1 MEYYAHKTDDREQTI
16 LEHLMGTAE
25 LCRKFSVNGFKETAY
40 ILGKLH
46 DIGKYAED
54 FQDKLLRGKNN
65 KYEHS
70 SCGGIELGKL
80 KISGFQKFIIPMMQY
95 CIVGH
100 HTGLPDGGT
109 NKDSSEDTTLNG
121 RLNREKYYTGKSD
134 YSSYANEIKPE
145 IPDSEFI
152 LSEIMSTKTMK
163 DRIELYAFF
172 TKYLFSCLT
181 DADFLDTESFCNP
194 EINRKM
200 VSNFDS
206 VVSAVDSK
214 ISGFIHDNELRKARK
229 RLQEQAI
236 SNSRNSERIN
246 ILNMPTGSGKTLC
259 SLKIALER
267 LKETGKKRI
276 IYVIPYTSI
285 IEQTANTF
293 NEIFGEYM
301 EILQHHSNY
310 CFDDSEKEETT
321 VEKLKKSTEN
331 WDAPFIITTSVQFF
345 QSLYHYKGSGLRK
358 LHNLA
363 DSIIIFDEV
372 HMLPLKYLQ
381 PCLRG
386 IGYITKYLNSEAI
399 FLSATMPDYSEL
411 LKRYIPDVKVM
422 ELITDKTDF
431 RYFQKCRYIN
441 LGETDFDNVIIKA
454 SEYKS
459 SLIIVNKRKTAKE
472 VYSRLSGNKFHLS
485 TYMTPAD
492 RSKTIADIKKLLR
505 ENRPVTVVSTSLIEA
520 GVDLD
525 FEAVFRE
532 ISGLDS
538 VLQSG
543 GRCNREGFREF
554 GDVYIFD
561 AGESLQNDIEV
572 RASIVKDM
580 LRRNIDISS
589 EEAVQEYYQR
599 LFRFKDDIIE
609 ENSIAK
615 EVNSPD
621 GIPFR
626 TYAMDF
632 EFIKDE
638 TISIVI
644 NNCEETEK
652 SLICLHFGKHSER
665 RRLQKYSVSIRKNE
679 FCNAFSL
686 GLVSDTGNGVFV
698 LADNM
703 YYNSETGLDLN
714 MNRDVIT

>member
-1 MEYYAHKTDDREQTI
+1 MAYYAHRTNEREQTI
-16 LEHLMGTAE
+16 LEHLTGTAE
-25 LCRKFSVNGFKETAY
+25 LSRNFSVDGFKGAAY
-40 ILGKLH
+40 SLGMLH

-54 FQDKLLRGKNN
+54 FQDKILKGKNN

-80 KISGFQKFIIPMMQY
+80 KLSGVQNLIIPMMQY

-109 NKDSSEDTTLNG
+109 RADSSEDFTLNG
-121 RLNREKYYTGKSD
+121 RLKREKYYVGKSD
-134 YSSYANEIKPE
+134 YSSYITEIKPE
-145 IPDSEFI
+145 IPNSEYI
-152 LSEIMSTKTMK
+152 LSEILSTKTMK

-172 TKYLFSCLT
+172 TKYLFSCLK
-181 DADFLDTESFCNP
+181 DADFLDTERFCSP
-194 EINRKM
+194 EISRKI
-200 VSNFDS
+200 VSDFDS
-206 VVSAVDSK
+206 VISAVDSK
-214 ISGFIHDNELRKARK
+214 ISGFVHDNELRKARK

-236 SNSRNSERIN
+236 SNSKNSEKIN

-267 LKETGKKRI
+267 LKSTGKKRI

-285 IEQTANTF
+285 IEQTANSF
-293 NEIFGEYM
+293 NDIFGEYM
-301 EILQHHSNY
+301 DILQHHSNF
-310 CFDDSEKEETT
+310 CFDDSDKEENT

-331 WDAPFIITTSVQFF
+331 WDTPFIITTSVQFF

-411 LKRYIPDVKVM
+411 MRRYIPDTKIQ
-422 ELITDKTDF
+422 ELITDKSDF

-441 LGETDFDNVIIKA
+441 LGETEYDNVIVKA
-454 SEYKS
+454 SKYKS
-459 SLIIVNKRKTAKE
+459 SLVIVNKRKTAKE
-472 VYSRLSGNKFHLS
+472 VYAKLSGNKFHLS

-492 RSKTIADIKKLLR
+492 RSKTIADIKNLLK
-505 ENRPVTVVSTSLIEA
+505 ENQPVTVVSTSLIEA

-538 VLQSG
+538 ILQSG
-543 GRCNREGFREF
+543 GRCNREGLREF

-561 AGESLQNDIEV
+561 ARESLQNDIEA

-589 EEAVQEYYQR
+589 EDAIQEYYQR
-599 LFRFKDDIIE
+599 LFRFKDNIID
-609 ENSIAK
+609 ENSIAND
-615 EVNSPD
+615 VTSPD

-626 TYAMDF
+626 TYAMNF

-652 SLICLHFGKHSER
+652 SLELLSFGKYSEK
-665 RRLQKYSVSIRKNE
+665 RRLQKYSVSLRKPE
-679 FCNAFSL
+679 FSEAFSMRL
-686 GLVSDTGNGVFV
+686 ISDTGNGVFV
-698 LADNM
+698 LADNV
-703 YYNSETGLDLN
+703 YYNSETGLDLK
-714 MNRDVIT
+714 MNRDIII